1 MTDLT
6 IPLNVLSLTPRYK
19 QAEQLIKLYN
29 PKTLV
34 GHSLAGR
41 IFNDIG
47 KINKLLNVRTYGAPI
62 ISAPWSSSTNRQ
74 SHYGDPIALF
84 DLGARREGLMTNPH
98 SYHGYN

>member
-19 QAEQLIKLYN
+19 QAEQLINLYN
-29 PKTLV
+29 PKNLV

-47 KINKLLNVRTYGAPI
+47 ETNKSLNVRTYGAPI
-62 ISAPWSSSTNRQ
+62 LSMPWSSSSNRQ

-84 DLGARREGLMTNPH
+84 DLGAHREGLMGNPH
-98 SYHGYN
+98 SYHGYK